1 MQIGKIVGCL
11 DKLLDHPDVAIEG
24 ERIFIKPADARE
36 VLAVLQLAAE
46 EKIAVE
52 APRYTIGKTLNH
64 VSGRRFVL
72 SLERMNRV
80 IRFDR
85 ESFWVH
91 AEPAATVEGIEEL
104 LAGENLIFP
113 AKECRNERQTIGE
126 NVAVCFAGGEPDFRC
141 LNACLCGLE
150 MVLLTGEA
158 VTLGG
163 SCVRE
168 VHNYDLSYLLS
179 GYTGEPAVITGVHLK
194 IMPPETFHTV
204 LLVLFNRFDD
214 VLRSLSLLSA
224 QLEHCGEI
232 VAVESGSFPL
242 EADFLKRY
250 LSPSGEEGVYVM
262 FNIRGVSAVEVE
274 STVQEV
280 AAVCLANGAGEALA
294 AEAPQQ
300 REEILAGCGS
310 LITDLR
316 KQKNVCEKSGLEP
329 FELAAVVRELKHR
342 DGIYRLKV
350 VTRQNLLEGLKL
362 FYLA

>member
-1 MQIGKIVGCL
+1 MQTAKVADCL
-11 DKLLDHPDVAIEG
+11 KKLLGQVNVAVDG
-24 ERIFIKPADARE
+24 ERIFIKPADAGE
-36 VLAVLQLAAE
+36 VLVVLQLAAK

-52 APRYTIGKTLNH
+52 APHYTIGKTLNH
-64 VSGRRFVL
+64 ASGKRFVL

-80 IRFDR
+80 INFDR
-85 ESFWVH
+85 ESFCVH
-91 AEPAATVEGIEEL
+91 VEPAATVGGIEEL

-113 AKECRNERQTIGE
+113 AKKCRNERWTIGE

-150 MVLLTGEA
+150 MVLFTGEA

-179 GYTGEPAVITGVHLK
+179 GYTGETAVITGIHLK

-204 LLVLFNRFDD
+204 LLVLFNQFDD
-214 VLRSLSLLSA
+214 VLRSLSLLFA
-224 QLEHCGEI
+224 QLERCGEI
-232 VAVESGSFPL
+232 VAVESGYFSL
-242 EADFLKRY
+242 EENFFKRY
-250 LSPSGEEGVYVM
+250 LSPSGEKGVYVM
-262 FNIRGVSAVEVE
+262 FNIRGVSAAGVE
-274 STVQEV
+274 SIAQEI
-280 AAVCLANGAGEALA
+280 AAVCLANDAGEVLA

-316 KQKNVCEKSGLEP
+316 KQKNVYEKSGIEP
-329 FELAAVVRELKHR
+329 LDLAAVARKLKHR
-342 DGIYRLKV
+342 DSIYRLKV
-350 VTRQNLLEGLKL
+350 VTRQNPLEGLKL